1 MKSEFRNLRLQQ
13 LERSMQPFLAARE
26 VARPQRGWI
35 RAIREAAGMTL
46 RELATRMKSSLSLAA
61 QFERS
66 EAEYRITLN
75 SLRQVADA
83 LGCDLVYA
91 LVPKRGDIQDLAQRR
106 ATEEATADVLAVEH
120 SMALEDQAVGRTRE
134 KIQEEAKRIL
144 KQQK

>member
-1 MKSEFRNLRLQQ
+1 MKSEFWNLRLQQ
-13 LERSMQPFLAARE
+13 LQRSMQPFLAARE
-26 VARPQRGWI
+26 VARPQKGWI
-35 RAIREAAGMTL
+35 RAIRQASGMTL
-46 RELATRMKSSLSLAA
+46 RELAMRMKSSLSLAA

-66 EAEYRITLN
+66 EAEYRITLS

-106 ATEEATADVLAVEH
+106 AIEEATADVLAVEH

>member
-1 MKSEFRNLRLQQ
+1 MR
-13 LERSMQPFLAARE
+13 PFLAARE

-35 RAIREAAGMTL
+35 RAIREASGMTL
-46 RELATRMKSSLSLAA
+46 RELATRMKSSLSLSA

-120 SMALEDQAVGRTRE
+120 SMALEDQAVGRTTE